1 GAGVERII
9 AELKKQGI
17 APPAQERPRAFV
29 VYFGKTLEFKQAAVQ
44 LVAELRHAG
53 IKAEMSYGD
62 RSPKAQMKQ
71 ANNSGAAY
79 ALLIGENE
87 LANEVVSVKNL
98 QAESMDLAQKQVDV
112 PRAEL
117 LAYLQS

>member
-1 GAGVERII
+1 
-9 AELKKQGI
+9 
-17 APPAQERPRAFV
+17 
-29 VYFGKTLEFKQAAVQ
+29 
-44 LVAELRHAG
+44 
-53 IKAEMSYGD
+53 
-62 RSPKAQMKQ
+62 SPKAQMKQ

-79 ALLIGENE
+79 ALIIGENE